1 MGCGRNS
8 FESSSRHYR
17 RRHEGCI
24 CEVVET
30 ILELQNHS
38 SYDDDDTCG
47 TSCFLE
53 PLGGINN
60 KPHKN
65 RADTRVFML
74 LTEDGSPFKV
84 MFCDKEY
91 GWYKTPFFRVED
103 VFGDCCATLRA
114 IAPTSDAYEPI
125 PAIDGESLDPSS
137 MIDLCH
143 FKKTETC
150 VTVDLSRFAGIQC
163 VADVNLNLKKK

>member
-1 MGCGRNS
+1 MGCGRK
-8 FESSSRHYR
+8 FLESSSLQGR

-30 ILELQNHS
+30 ILELQNHVVEE
-38 SYDDDDTCG
+38 DDDTCG

-60 KPHKN
+60 KH
-65 RADTRVFML
+65 RRSHADTRVFML

-84 MFCDKEY
+84 MFYDKDY

-103 VFGDCCATLRA
+103 MFGDCCATLRA
-114 IAPTSDAYEPI
+114 IAPVSESYEPLS
-125 PAIDGESLDPSS
+125 AVDGESLDASA
-137 MIDLCH
+137 MMEFYH
-143 FKKTETC
+143 FKKTDTC

-163 VADVNLNLKKK
+163 IADVNLNINKK

>member
-1 MGCGRNS
+1 MGCGKKH
-8 FESSSRHYR
+8 FESSSHHG

-30 ILELQNHS
+30 ILELQNHVVK
-38 SYDDDDTCG
+38 DDDDTCG

-60 KPHKN
+60 KN
-65 RADTRVFML
+65 RRNHADTRVFML

-103 VFGDCCATLRA
+103 MFGDCCATLRA
-114 IAPTSDAYEPI
+114 IAPTSEACEPI
-125 PAIDGESLDPSS
+125 SAVDGETLDAGA
-137 MIDLCH
+137 MMDCYH
-143 FKKTETC
+143 FKKTDTC

-163 VADVNLNLKKK
+163 IADVNLHINK